1 MYIMLLVGGQGTYRN
16 ICVAFRCLGMCLLCL
31 AAWSGG
37 MLLST
42 AGPSAVIAVIGYAGI
57 LALARNPASAPK
69 VQLTMILAFVFAEAI
84 AIIALLLIFHLYAV
98 AVVS

>member
-1 MYIMLLVGGQGTYRN
+1 MTKVALL
-16 ICVAFRCLGMCLLCL
+16 
-31 AAWSGG
+31 

-57 LALARNPASAPK
+57 LALSRNPSSGPK

-84 AIIALLLIFHLYAV
+84 AIIALLLVFHLYAAD
-98 AVVS
+98 AVR